1 MKGEIVIQE
10 RKWDDAIMSFK
21 RAVTLDSTYVQA
33 VYDVGICYVSKA
45 EELRDSLESERR
57 RLAKKDVNRIKE
69 LYQTARTWLLQAS
82 VLDEKQQIVEWKKIL
97 NEVDK
102 VLGLQTK

>member
-1 MKGEIVIQE
+1 MF
-10 RKWDDAIMSFK
+10 RRSMM
-21 RAVTLDSTYVQA
+21 L
-33 VYDVGICYVSKA
+33 
-45 EELRDSLESERR
+45 ELRDSLESERR